1 MGIEAKFS
9 FVSESSLLIEISDKI
24 DYEISEKINALSLA
38 LKKLDIIDITI
49 SYSSLLVDF
58 DPLRHNFDEFMS
70 EVKAIY
76 NLTML
81 SFSTTNKEPNIREVF
96 VKFGGQFGPDLKYVA
111 EFHGISE
118 EEVIEEFT
126 SKIYKVFM
134 LGFTPGF
141 AYMGIL
147 SDRIATPRLPV
158 PRLVVEA
165 GSVGIAGN
173 QTGIYPTRSPGGWR
187 IIGRTEQVM
196 FSPEKEDPFFLKPS
210 DYVRFIRIDCES

>member
-1 MGIEAKFS
+1 MGVDAKFS
-9 FVSESSLLIEISDKI
+9 FVSEGSLLVEFDDKI
-24 DYEISEKINALSLA
+24 DYEISERIDALSLA
-38 LKKLDIIDITI
+38 LKELDIIDITI

-58 DPLRHNFDEFMS
+58 DPIKYSLDGFLS
-70 EVKAIY
+70 EVKRIFDF
-76 NLTML
+76 TML
-81 SFSTTNKEPNIREVF
+81 NFTSRDKKLNVREIF

-111 EFHGISE
+111 DFHNISE
-118 EEVIEEFT
+118 EEVIREFT

-147 SDRIATPRLPV
+147 SDKIATPRLPT

-173 QTGIYPTRSPGGWR
+173 QTGIYPVRSPGGWR
-187 IIGRTEQVM
+187 IIGRTDQIM

-210 DYVRFIRIDCES
+210 DYVRFIRLDCDN

>member
-1 MGIEAKFS
+1 LGVDAKFS
-9 FVSESSLLIEISDKI
+9 FVSEGSLLVEFDDKI
-24 DYEISEKINALSLA
+24 DYEISERIDALSLA
-38 LKKLDIIDITI
+38 LKELDIIDITI

-58 DPLRHNFDEFMS
+58 DPIKYSLDGFLS
-70 EVKAIY
+70 EVKRIFDF
-76 NLTML
+76 TMSNFTSRDKKL
-81 SFSTTNKEPNIREVF
+81 NVREIF

-111 EFHGISE
+111 DFHNISE
-118 EEVIEEFT
+118 EEVIREFT

-147 SDRIATPRLPV
+147 SDKIATPRLPI

-173 QTGIYPTRSPGGWR
+173 QTGIYPVRSPGGWR
-187 IIGRTEQVM
+187 IIGRTDQIM

-210 DYVRFIRIDCES
+210 DYVRFIRLDCDN

>member
-1 MGIEAKFS
+1 MGVDAKFS
-9 FVSESSLLIEISDKI
+9 FVSEGSLLVEFDDKI
-24 DYEISEKINALSLA
+24 DYEISERIDALSLA
-38 LKKLDIIDITI
+38 LKELDIIDITI

-58 DPLRHNFDEFMS
+58 DPIKYSLDGFLS
-70 EVKAIY
+70 EVKRIFDF
-76 NLTML
+76 TMSNFTSRDKKL
-81 SFSTTNKEPNIREVF
+81 NVREIF

-111 EFHGISE
+111 DFHNISE
-118 EEVIEEFT
+118 EEVIREFT

-147 SDRIATPRLPV
+147 SDKIATPRLPI

-173 QTGIYPTRSPGGWR
+173 QTGIYPVRSPGGWR
-187 IIGRTEQVM
+187 IIGRTDQIM

-210 DYVRFIRIDCES
+210 DYVRFIRLDCDN

>member
-1 MGIEAKFS
+1 MGVDAKFS
-9 FVSESSLLIEISDKI
+9 FVSEGSLLVEFDDKI
-24 DYEISEKINALSLA
+24 DYEISERVDALSLA
-38 LKKLDIIDITI
+38 LKELDIIDITI

-58 DPLRHNFDEFMS
+58 DPIKYSLDGFLS
-70 EVKAIY
+70 EVKRIFDF
-76 NLTML
+76 TMSNFTSRDKKL
-81 SFSTTNKEPNIREVF
+81 NVREIF

-111 EFHGISE
+111 DFHNISE
-118 EEVIEEFT
+118 EEVIREFT

-147 SDRIATPRLPV
+147 SDKIATPRLPT

-173 QTGIYPTRSPGGWR
+173 QTGIYPVRSPGGWR
-187 IIGRTEQVM
+187 IIGRTDQIM

-210 DYVRFIRIDCES
+210 DYVRFIRLDCDN